1 MGTHPIFESDFDCLT
16 DFDMSLNTRSIN
28 LDNSHVLYNDS
39 ERLNK
44 LKYIK
49 DFCLESQTSAKGAVN
64 KCSKM
69 KANNDDLKRQL
80 EEARA
85 NSERK
90 RTQLANIESRQ
101 RAFNEQLEK
110 LNVLKEETDALKTKA
125 REAKES
131 DDENA
136 RICRLYEKVLGVEL
150 RYTTKAC
157 GVYEGYKM
165 TPEGPKAFSL
175 VSKEAFVRFLRGER
189 LGVYGNVRSS
199 RSSKDAFVQ
208 FPRDN
213 NVRE

>member
-49 DFCLESQTSAKGAVN
+49 DFCLESQTSAK
-64 KCSKM
+64 
-69 KANNDDLKRQL
+69 
-80 EEARA
+80 
-85 NSERK
+85 
-90 RTQLANIESRQ
+90 
-101 RAFNEQLEK
+101 RAFNKQLEK

-189 LGVYGNVRSS
+189 LGVYGNVRNSLHS
-199 RSSKDAFVQ
+199 LDEKNG
-208 FPRDN
+208 PK
-213 NVRE
+213 